1 MIKKSIVTAILGCLT
16 AVSFAGMPAGFA
28 ECAAPETSKLT
39 VNIDKYWRE
48 HNIDGYLKK
57 LNASEADLAKGRAE
71 MLEIYGENKEI
82 SGKYDESLA
91 AKTMSGIYVGKNIA
105 DKIISWKGIPFAKQ
119 PVGDLRWKAPQ
130 MPGKSDKVYEAYY
143 FGHSSVQ
150 AEGNDEPS
158 GLYPQGEDCLN
169 LNVWNNKADTT
180 AAKPI
185 MVWIH
190 GGAYIQGGA
199 CIKDYDGTN
208 FVKKHPDV
216 IYVSIDYRTDF
227 LGFINMNNV
236 PGAEEYKDTANLG
249 LLDQI
254 QALAWLKEN
263 ARAFGGDPERI
274 TIFGESAG
282 GGSVSALMVAPQAKG
297 LFKRGIMQSGVSS
310 ALLRTAEKSMAHTDT
325 IMNISGAKNLDDLK
339 SLTESDIRKIETIFC
354 YEKLNEYTYPQ
365 SDDIV
370 LPVDMKGAL
379 DSDRRNGID
388 ILIGTTKDEYNYWT
402 LILGKDGN
410 MKFMK
415 DAEKSM
421 LASIN
426 DEQKARYKKFK
437 SMQEGD
443 EYNKLLQL
451 INYRSFHAPSRYEAK
466 THAANGQNAYVYYF
480 TEESNDKD
488 ILSFH
493 GYELGFVFGNVEEDK
508 AKDIP
513 AAYKLSEIM
522 QQAWVNF
529 AKTGDPSLKYGEVD
543 GVGEIKWEKYD
554 LVNYPVMIFDTKGT
568 KLVKDPIKE
577 GSDLLKDF
585 FWLGVKEGL

>member
-16 AVSFAGMPAGFA
+16 AVSFAAMPSGIA
-28 ECAAPETSKLT
+28 ECAVPETSRLT
-39 VNIDKYWRE
+39 VNIDKYWQE
-48 HNIDGYLKK
+48 HDIDGYLKK
-57 LNASEADLAKGRAE
+57 LNASEADLAENRAM
-71 MLEIYGENKEI
+71 MLKLYGENKVI
-82 SGKYDESLA
+82 SGKYDEKLA
-91 AKTMSGIYVGKNIA
+91 AKTMSGIYVGKVVA
-105 DKIISWKGIPFAKQ
+105 DKIVSWKGIPFAKQ

-130 MPGKSDKVYEAYY
+130 MPEKSDKVYEAYY

-180 AAKPI
+180 ATKPI

-199 CIKDYDGTN
+199 NTKEYDGTN

-216 IYVSIDYRTDF
+216 IFVSIDYRTDF

-249 LLDQI
+249 LLDEI
-254 QALAWLKEN
+254 QALTWLKEN

-282 GGSVSALMVAPQAKG
+282 GGSVSTLMTAPQAKG
-297 LFKRGIMQSGVSS
+297 LFKRGIMQSGVTS
-310 ALLRTAEKSMAHTDT
+310 AYLRSAEKSMEHTDT

-339 SLTESDIRKIETIFC
+339 ALTESDIRKIETIFC
-354 YEKLNEYTYPQ
+354 YERSNDYTFPQ
-365 SDDIV
+365 CDDIV
-370 LPVDMKGAL
+370 IPVDLKGAL
-379 DSDRRNGID
+379 NSDRRNGFD
-388 ILIGTTKDEYNYWT
+388 IMIGTTKDEYNYWT
-402 LILGKDGN
+402 LLLGKDGN
-410 MKFMK
+410 MKYMK
-415 DAEKSM
+415 NIEKRLLETATEDM
-421 LASIN
+421 
-426 DEQKARYKKFK
+426 KARYKKFMSIQK
-437 SMQEGD
+437 GN
-443 EYNKLLQL
+443 EYDNLLQYV
-451 INYRSFHAPSRYEAK
+451 NYRSFHAPARYEAN
-466 THAANGQNAYVYYF
+466 THVANGQNAYVYYF

-488 ILSFH
+488 LLSCH
-493 GYELGFVFGNVEEDK
+493 GYDLGFVLGNVEEDK

-529 AKTGDPSLKYGEVD
+529 AKPAIRVLK
-543 GVGEIKWEKYD
+543 KAR
-554 LVNYPVMIFDTKGT
+554 
-568 KLVKDPIKE
+568 
-577 GSDLLKDF
+577 LKV
-585 FWLGVKEGL
+585 LMK